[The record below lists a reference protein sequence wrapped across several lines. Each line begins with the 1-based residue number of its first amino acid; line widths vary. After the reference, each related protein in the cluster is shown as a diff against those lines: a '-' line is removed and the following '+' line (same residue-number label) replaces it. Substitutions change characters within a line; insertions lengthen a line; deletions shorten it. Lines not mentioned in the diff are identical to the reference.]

1 MDKHVVSWTQRQAG
15 RKMVRKENINGS
27 ELDKINKIT
36 CAPSKDSGQ
45 HGHLASQIIALLWL
59 GLQVLMKRLS
69 QTDLSSLGAQVIF
82 LVLSCSGSNY
92 RGLL

>member
-1 MDKHVVSWTQRQAG
+1 
-15 RKMVRKENINGS
+15 MVRKENINGS
-27 ELDKINKIT
+27 ELDKTNKIT
-36 CAPSKDSGQ
+36 CAPSKDSDQ
-45 HGHLASQIIALLWL
+45 HGHLTSLIIALLWL
-59 GLQVLMKRLS
+59 GFQVLMKRLA

>member
-1 MDKHVVSWTQRQAG
+1 
-15 RKMVRKENINGS
+15 MVRKENINGS
-27 ELDKINKIT
+27 EIDKTNKIT
-36 CAPSKDSGQ
+36 CPPSKDSDQ
-45 HGHLASQIIALLWL
+45 HWHLTSLIIALLWL
-59 GLQVLMKRLS
+59 GIQVLMKCLA